1 MLIKTDREYRD
12 ALEQIASQKTQFA
25 ATELELAAKGYTPDQ
40 VAKLLEPMRTF
51 HMGLVEETAY
61 YERLKRGDLGGIQGI
76 RALGKHLI
84 AMRIAAGITQREL
97 ARRMDVHESQVSRDE
112 HDDYHGITL
121 GRAESIVRALG
132 FALEY
137 HARPRTP
144 DAGHGEVDDLP
155 PLA

>member
-1 MLIKTDREYRD
+1 MIKTDGEYRRTM
-12 ALEQIASQKTQFA
+12 AMVTAQSQRFVEYEQ
-25 ATELELAAKGYTPDQ
+25 ELAARGYTPEQ
-40 VAKLLEPMRTF
+40 VARGMDPMRTF
-51 HMGLVEETAY
+51 HMGMVEEVEY
-61 YERLKRGDLGGIQGI
+61 YERLKRGDIGAVQGT

-84 AMRIAAGITQREL
+84 ALRIAAGITQREL

-112 HDDYHGITL
+112 HGDYHGITL
-121 GRAESIVRALG
+121 GRAESIARALG

-144 DAGHGEVDDLP
+144 DAGFGELDDLP

>member
-1 MLIKTDREYRD
+1 MIKTDGEYRRTM
-12 ALEQIASQKTQFA
+12 AMVAAQSQRFVEYEQ
-25 ATELELAAKGYTPDQ
+25 ELAARGYTPEQ
-40 VAKLLEPMRTF
+40 VARGLEPMRTF
-51 HMGLVEETAY
+51 HMGMVEEIQY
-61 YERLKRGDLGGIQGI
+61 YERLKRGEIGGVQGI

-121 GRAESIVRALG
+121 GRAESIARVLG

-137 HARPRTP
+137 HARRRPP
-144 DAGHGEVDDLP
+144 DAGPREPGDLP
-155 PLA
+155 PPA

>member
-1 MLIKTDREYRD
+1 MIKTDREYKDTKELIRLREEAFIESERD
-12 ALEQIASQKTQFA
+12 
-25 ATELELAAKGYTPDQ
+25 LAARGYTAEQ
-40 VAKLLEPMRTF
+40 VAKLHEPMRTF
-51 HMGLVEETAY
+51 HMGMVDDVEY
-61 YERLKRGDLGGIQGI
+61 YERLKRGDIGAAQGI

-84 AMRIAAGITQREL
+84 GLRIAAGITQREL

-112 HDDYHGITL
+112 HSDYHGITL
-121 GRAESIVRALG
+121 GRAESIARALG

-144 DAGHGEVDDLP
+144 GAGLSDVDDLP